1 MVKPLIIAICLED
14 SRELTTTAE
23 VAVAGHAQVVRA
35 AAPATP
41 PVAAVLP
48 VQRTVFQGVVQAAQV
63 VAVPAQE
70 GVQVTARVVV
80 QAVAPE
86 HVRVHV
92 EVDVSNRVLED
103 KK

>member
-1 MVKPLIIAICLED
+1 MI
-14 SRELTTTAE
+14 AE

-48 VQRTVFQGVVQAAQV
+48 VQRTVFQDVVQVVQV

-70 GVQVTARVVV
+70 GAQVTARVVV
-80 QAVAPE
+80 QVVAPE

-92 EVDVSNRVLED
+92 EADVSNRVLED

>member
-1 MVKPLIIAICLED
+1 MVKLLIIAICLED